1 MRATSTDLRR
11 QRDGRRGVASALGAC
26 VGLSGIDHGIFEVLQ
41 GNTRTPGMLIPSIGP
56 VQQMWEYGTEDAFTL
71 VPNYLV
77 TGILAIVLGALTL
90 VWSLGFLARPRGD
103 TVLLV
108 LGLLTFAVGGG
119 VGMLVFL
126 LFGWAVARRIGQPA
140 RHRSRVPD
148 GLRTAVSRLRAGL
161 VGLGV
166 TLYVVAIWIA
176 ITGVVPGMSDADLI
190 LAVCWGFLGGALALF
205 AVALVGSA
213 IPAVAGAPS
222 GAASTPED
230 LGTEAVAVR

>member
-1 MRATSTDLRR
+1 MRTTSTDLRR
-11 QRDGRRGVASALGAC
+11 QRDGRRVVAAALGAC
-26 VGLSGIDHGIFEVLQ
+26 VGLSGIDHGIFEVFQ
-41 GNTRTPGMLIPSIGP
+41 GNVRTPGMFIPSIGP
-56 VQQMWEYGTEDAFTL
+56 AQQMWEHGTEDALTL

-77 TGILAIVLGALTL
+77 TGILAVVLGALTL
-90 VWSLGFLARPRGD
+90 VWSLGFLARPRSD

-140 RHRSRVPD
+140 RHRIWVPD
-148 GLRTAVSRLRAGL
+148 GLRTAASRLRAGL

-166 TLYVVAIWIA
+166 TLYVVAVWLA

-190 LAVCWGFLGGALALF
+190 FAVCWGFLGGALALF
-205 AVALVGSA
+205 AMALIGTG
-213 IPAVAGAPS
+213 IP
-222 GAASTPED
+222 GAAEVPSTPE
-230 LGTEAVAVR
+230 GVGAETVAVR

>member
-1 MRATSTDLRR
+1 MRTTSSDVRR
-11 QRDGRRGVASALGAC
+11 QRDGRRVVAAALGAC

-41 GNTRTPGMLIPSIGP
+41 GNTRTPGMLIPAIGP
-56 VQQMWEYGTEDAFTL
+56 AQEMWEYGTEDAFTL
-71 VPNYLV
+71 LPNYLV
-77 TGILAIVLGALTL
+77 TGMLAVVLGALTL
-90 VWSLGFLARPRGD
+90 VWSLGFLSRPRSD
-103 TVLLV
+103 TVLLG

-140 RHRSRVPD
+140 RHRMWVPD
-148 GLRTAVSRLRAGL
+148 GLRAAVSRVRTGL

-176 ITGVVPGMSDADLI
+176 VTGVVPGTSDADLI

-205 AVALVGSA
+205 AVALVGTG
-213 IPAVAGAPS
+213 IPEVAGAPS
-222 GAASTPED
+222 EAVWTLEGHGA
-230 LGTEAVAVR
+230 EAVAVR